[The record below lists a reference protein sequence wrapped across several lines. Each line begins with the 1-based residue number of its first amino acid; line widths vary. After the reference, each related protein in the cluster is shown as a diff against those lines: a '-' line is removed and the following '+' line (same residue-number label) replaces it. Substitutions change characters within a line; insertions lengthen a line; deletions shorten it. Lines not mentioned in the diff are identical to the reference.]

1 MNASE
6 PTGIAIAQL
15 LESAR
20 AYVVEKVFAGNDAEP
35 KAWLDRL
42 SQSEDGQRLIFCIAI
57 DIASEGVD
65 PQTYREVCALS
76 DLQLGDAC
84 AAIERRYTV
93 QCSASDPCLEGGC
106 SVGGEICLQ
115 PLLRNRAAYEKEC
128 AIEWAKHFAA
138 HDDVSTR

>member
-1 MNASE
+1 MN
-6 PTGIAIAQL
+6 GIIAREEYFKQ
-15 LESAR
+15 
-20 AYVVEKVFAGNDAEP
+20 FAGSPE
-35 KAWLDRL
+35 RL
-42 SQSEDGQRLIFCIAI
+42 MTLAL
-57 DIASEGVD
+57 EGGLTKLELVELLV
-65 PQTYREVCALS
+65 PEKRHAFL
-76 DLQLGDAC
+76 DAC

-138 HDDVSTR
+138 HDNISTR